1 MREVFVTELVKNV
14 LGPRDGITE
23 LIPRD
28 PLNEYITGILAPIEG
43 GNTERDADQD
53 GFVPGKDSPEIA
65 EDQYD
70 EVVEV
75 HQPSPSLDPR
85 NIPSTMGLSFFVRSE
100 NPQFE
105 VCVTWSRYGRVEGGW
120 TRRPSHAIFKTGGLD
135 KTERMLGAD
144 GKPAAGADA
153 EISFHYAPV
162 SDSRGIRVSMSVV
175 NRMKM
180 PEGGKR
186 THYHVFQ
193 PQIRVV
199 CCRGTGLVPGFRTP
213 SFSSDEA
220 VAELVYRNRQFM
232 AVGRLT
238 SAVWKS
244 IDPEKEWDG
253 PAKSRSPPFRWL
265 DGDSLSEEDMA
276 RFSAPDVRTEY
287 VPALSVPTP
296 DLDWCGEGSPEL
308 RACVLAD
315 MYDPE
320 RLRRAIQPIAD
331 GYGKWIR
338 EMEKL
343 TAEHDGKYLG
353 AAGRIIGEC
362 RNACRR
368 ISAGIELLCSD
379 GDARLAFCFANKAID
394 LQRRWQTGTPDPR
407 RAASGGGAPGQMPLE
422 GGDGGLTYHP
432 FQLAFI
438 LATLESAINNDSE
451 DRGVC
456 DLLWVPTGTGKT
468 EAYLAVVAMVLAH
481 RRLKSLDRQSTG
493 AGVSVIT
500 RYTLRLLTIQQFRRT
515 LSVVAAAEYLRV
527 YGVGS
532 GSPAGWRPSGCMRG
546 GSLVWGS
553 TPFSIGLW
561 VGESLTPNSLDTSM
575 WFSGGR
581 RIEAP
586 GAIDILRTGD
596 KSRGDPAQIVRCPA
610 CNGVLAV
617 PEDGLPGGTVS
628 LHFVAFAENTVPEG
642 AVRPEDLGSKGIRV
656 QDVSY
661 TPHEEPGFFTISMN
675 IASERPVR
683 PSDVKAVWASLE
695 KTMRDTGAP
704 LSLSPAR
711 ASRPGYFIRTHIKN
725 GSETGY
731 DFDIICPNPECPLRT
746 KWVGGSPS
754 GKIHARRP
762 DILDSDGEVDGEA
775 VPDGNLL
782 EDAVTPFRAG
792 RPCISDRIPLK
803 AFTVDDQVYRGVPSI
818 VVATVDK
825 FARLP
830 FKAQTGNM
838 FGNVEYHHCL
848 YGYARLPDPDRK
860 VTRVARTGKDMRRP
874 LSKPDMIIQDELH
887 LLEGPL
893 GSMVGAY
900 ESAVDFLSS
909 GKKTPVKYI
918 AATATVSRPEDHV
931 SSVLDRRVMVFPP
944 LGIDG
949 DRFFLRDIQAH
960 QLDDEKPG
968 RLYLGVCCPGKGAL
982 TPQVRMW
989 SGLLQTAYEHRTQDG
1004 IDQFWTLTGYFNA
1017 VRELAGVVE
1026 LYRQDIPGRMRVVAG
1041 DNARILDHA
1050 ELELSSRTLSA
1061 RLPSILDELNKSGP
1075 GGAPDSL
1082 FTTSMFGTGV
1092 DIPRLGLMLVSGQPK
1107 TTTAY
1112 IQSTGRVGRRRGAL
1126 VVTFFNAARPR
1137 DLSHYEFFARH
1148 HQQLHRFIEP
1158 VTAHPFASGTL
1169 ARAAGPV
1176 VLGMLRNMTGT
1187 GVGWRDDPRH
1197 IVDNRRSG
1205 EIRRITEYLESRSQ
1219 RQPEKR
1225 RPAAD
1230 ETGTH
1235 VKSELDRWE
1244 STARA
1249 NEGLEFYEYFA
1260 AKNAVVLGDQLHDQL
1275 PVVFENTPQSL
1286 RELEEEME
1294 FKTW

>member
-28 PLNEYITGILAPIEG
+28 PLIEYITGILAPIEG

-53 GFVPGKDSPEIA
+53 GFVPEKDTPKYA

-100 NPQFE
+100 DPRFE
-105 VCVTWSRYGRVEGGW
+105 VCVTWSRYGRGKGGW
-120 TRRPSHAIFKTGGLD
+120 IRRPSHTIFRIGGLGEP
-135 KTERMLGAD
+135 KRMFGAD
-144 GKPAAGADA
+144 GKPAGAADA
-153 EISFHYAPV
+153 EISFHYASA
-162 SDSRGIRVSMSVV
+162 SDRRGIRVSMSVV
-175 NRMKM
+175 NMMRVQ
-180 PEGGKR
+180 EGDKR
-186 THYHVFQ
+186 TPYCIFQ

-199 CCRGTGLVPGFRTP
+199 CCRGTCIVPGFRTP
-213 SFSSDEA
+213 SFSSDED
-220 VAELVYRNRQFM
+220 VAELVYGNRQFL

-253 PAKSRSPPFRWL
+253 PIESRSPPFRWL
-265 DGDSLSEEDMA
+265 DGDPLPEGDRK
-276 RFSAPDVRTEY
+276 RFYAPDVRTEY

-296 DLDWCGEGSPEL
+296 DLGWSGEGNPEL
-308 RACVLAD
+308 RAYVLAD
-315 MYDPE
+315 MYDP
-320 RLRRAIQPIAD
+320 RHLRNAIKPIAD
-331 GYGKWIR
+331 GYDKWIR
-338 EMEKL
+338 DTEKL
-343 TAEHDGKYLG
+343 AAGSYGKYQDATRHIIDECRTAHRRI
-353 AAGRIIGEC
+353 AAGID
-362 RNACRR
+362 
-368 ISAGIELLCSD
+368 LLCSD

-394 LQRRWQTGTPDPR
+394 LQRRWQTDTPDPR
-407 RAASGGGAPGQMPLE
+407 SAVPDSEIPRQNSRK
-422 GGDGGLTYHP
+422 DGGLTYHP

-438 LATLESAINNDSE
+438 LATLESALNKDSV
-451 DRGVC
+451 DRKVC

-468 EAYLAVVAMVLAH
+468 EAYLTVVAMVLAY
-481 RRLKSLDRQSTG
+481 RRLKSLDRQSSG

-515 LSVVAAAEYLRV
+515 LSIIAAADYLRV

-532 GSPAGWRPSGCMRG
+532 GSPAGWRPPGCARG
-546 GSLVWGS
+546 GSLIWGS

-561 VGESLTPNSLDTSM
+561 VGTSLTPNSLDSS
-575 WFSGGR
+575 WLPGGR
-581 RIEAP
+581 RNL
-586 GAIDILRTGD
+586 GAIEILKTGD
-596 KSRGDPAQIVRCPA
+596 TSQGDPAQIARCPA

-617 PEDGLPGGTVS
+617 PEDGLPKGTAS
-628 LHFVAFAENTVPEG
+628 LHFVAFAENTVRKE
-642 AVRPEDLGSKGIRV
+642 AVRPEDLGSGGIKV
-656 QDVSY
+656 LDVSY
-661 TPHEEPGFFTISMN
+661 MPHEEPGFLTISMN
-675 IASERPVR
+675 IASERPVK
-683 PSDVKAVWASLE
+683 PSDAKAVWASLE
-695 KTMRDTGAP
+695 RTMESDGNP
-704 LSLSPAR
+704 ISLSPAS
-711 ASRPGYFIRTHIKN
+711 ASRPGYFIRTHTKKD
-725 GSETGY
+725 SEADY
-731 DFDIICPNPECPLRT
+731 DFDIICPNPGCPLRT

-762 DILDSDGEVDGEA
+762 DILDSNDEVDGNA

-792 RPCISDRIPLK
+792 RSCVSDRIPLK

-830 FKAQTGNM
+830 FKPQTGNL
-838 FGNVEYHHCL
+838 FGNAEYHHCM
-848 YGYARLPDPDRK
+848 YGYVRLPDPEGKAARG
-860 VTRVARTGKDMRRP
+860 ARTGRGMQRP
-874 LSKPDMIIQDELH
+874 LSRPDMIIQDELH

-909 GKKTPVKYI
+909 GGKTPVKYI
-918 AATATVSRPEDHV
+918 AATATISRPEDHV
-931 SSVLDRRVMVFPP
+931 SSVLDRMAMVFPP
-944 LGIDG
+944 IGIEG

-968 RLYLGVCCPGKGAL
+968 RLYLGICCPGRGTL

-989 SGLLQTAYEHRTQDG
+989 SGLLQTAHEHRTQDG
-1004 IDQFWTLTGYFNA
+1004 IDPFWTLTGYFNA
-1017 VRELAGVVE
+1017 VRELAGCVE

-1041 DNARILDHA
+1041 GNTRILDSA
-1050 ELELSSRTLSA
+1050 EMELSSRTPSNL
-1061 RLPSILDELNKSGP
+1061 LPPILDELNKPGP
-1075 GGAPDSL
+1075 DGAPDSL

-1092 DIPRLGLMLVSGQPK
+1092 DIPRLGLMLVNGQPK

-1112 IQSTGRVGRRRGAL
+1112 IQATGRVGRRSGAL
-1126 VVTFFNAARPR
+1126 VVTLFNAARPR

-1148 HQQLHRFIEP
+1148 HLQLHRFIEP
-1158 VTAHPFASGTL
+1158 VTVHPFASGTL

-1176 VLGMLRNMTGT
+1176 VLGMLRNMAGT
-1187 GVGWRDDPRH
+1187 DARWRDGPRH
-1197 IVDNRRSG
+1197 IVDGRGSD
-1205 EIRRITEYLESRSQ
+1205 EIRQVTEYLENRSQ
-1219 RQPEKR
+1219 QQPDKR
-1225 RPAAD
+1225 RPTAN

-1249 NEGLEFYEYFA
+1249 NDGLRFNEYFV

-1286 RELEEEME
+1286 RELEEEMGFE
-1294 FKTW
+1294 T

>member
-1 MREVFVTELVKNV
+1 MAARSATRTK
-14 LGPRDGITE
+14 
-23 LIPRD
+23 
-28 PLNEYITGILAPIEG
+28 TGS
-43 GNTERDADQD
+43 
-53 GFVPGKDSPEIA
+53 FPGKDSPEVS

-70 EVVEV
+70 EVIEV

-85 NIPSTMGLSFFVRSE
+85 NIPSTMGLSFFVRSD

-120 TRRPSHAIFKTGGLD
+120 IRRPSHAIFKTGGLD
-135 KTERMLGAD
+135 KTERMLDSD
-144 GKPAAGADA
+144 GKPATGEDA
-153 EISFHYAPV
+153 EISFHYVPV

-180 PEGGKR
+180 PERDKR
-186 THYHVFQ
+186 TPYCVFQ

-199 CCRGTGLVPGFRTP
+199 RCRGTDIVPGFRTP
-213 SFSSDEA
+213 SFSSDED
-220 VAELVYRNRQFM
+220 VAELVYRDRPFM

-244 IDPEKEWDG
+244 IDPERKWDG
-253 PAKSRSPPFRWL
+253 QIKSRSPPFRWL
-265 DGDSLSEEDMA
+265 DGDSLSKDDMI

-296 DLDWCGEGSPEL
+296 DLDWDGEGCPEL
-308 RACVLAD
+308 RAHVLSD

-320 RLRRAIQPIAD
+320 HLRRAIQPIAD
-331 GYGKWIR
+331 GYSKWICD
-338 EMEKL
+338 MEKFA
-343 TAEHDGKYLG
+343 AEDSGKYLD

-362 RNACRR
+362 RNTYRR
-368 ISAGIELLCSD
+368 ISAGIELLCKD
-379 GDARLAFCFANKAID
+379 GDVRLAFCFANKAID
-394 LQRRWQTGTPDPR
+394 LQRRWQTGTPDPHNV
-407 RAASGGGAPGQMPLE
+407 ASKDGDSGQMLRE
-422 GGDGGLTYHP
+422 GEDGGLTYHP

-451 DRGVC
+451 DRDVC

-468 EAYLAVVAMVLAH
+468 EAYLAVVAMVLAY
-481 RRLKSLDRQSTG
+481 RRLKSLDRQSAG

-515 LSVVAAAEYLRV
+515 LSVVAAADYLRV

-532 GSPAGWRPSGCMRG
+532 GNPVGWRPSGCMRN
-546 GSLVWGS
+546 GSFVWGS

-561 VGESLTPNSLDTSM
+561 VGESLTPNSLDTSR

-581 RIEAP
+581 RVESL
-586 GAIDILRTGD
+586 GAIDILKTGD
-596 KSRGDPAQIVRCPA
+596 MSGGDPAQIVRCPA

-617 PEDGLPGGTVS
+617 PEDGLPGGTII
-628 LHFVAFAENTVPEG
+628 LHFVAFAKNTFPEG
-642 AVRPEDLGSKGIRV
+642 AVRPEDLGSNGIRI
-656 QDVSY
+656 QDVLY
-661 TPHEEPGFFTISMN
+661 TLHEEPGFFTISMN
-675 IASERPVR
+675 ITSKRPVK
-683 PSDVKAVWASLE
+683 PGDIKAVWALLE
-695 KTMRDTGAP
+695 KTMRDAGVP
-704 LSLSPAR
+704 LSLSPAS
-711 ASRPGYFIRTHIKN
+711 ASRPGYFIRTYTKK
-725 GSETGY
+725 GSETDY
-731 DFDIICPNPECPLRT
+731 DFDIICPNPKCPLRT

-792 RPCISDRIPLK
+792 GSCVSDRIPLK

-830 FKAQTGNM
+830 FKEQTGSM

-848 YGYARLPDPDRK
+848 YGYTRLPDPNRK
-860 VTRVARTGKDMRRP
+860 VTRVTQTGKDIRRP

-944 LGIDG
+944 LGIGG
-949 DRFFLRDIQAH
+949 DRFFLRDVPAH

-968 RLYLGVCCPGKGAL
+968 RLYLGVCCPGKGGL
-982 TPQVRMW
+982 TPQVRIW
-989 SGLLQTAYEHRTQDG
+989 SGLLQTAHEYRTHDG

-1041 DNARILDHA
+1041 DNARILDHP

-1075 GGAPDSL
+1075 SGAPDSL

-1092 DIPRLGLMLVSGQPK
+1092 DIPRLGLMLVNGQPK

-1112 IQSTGRVGRRRGAL
+1112 IQATGRVGRRRGAL

-1158 VTAHPFASGTL
+1158 VTVHPFASGTL

-1176 VLGMLRNMTGT
+1176 VLGILRNMTGM
-1187 GVGWRDDPRH
+1187 GVGWKDGPRH
-1197 IVDNRRSG
+1197 IVGNRESG
-1205 EIRRITEYLESRSQ
+1205 EIRRVIEYLENRSQ

-1244 STARA
+1244 SIARA
-1249 NEGLEFYEYFA
+1249 NEELRFHEYFV
-1260 AKNAVVLGDQLHDQL
+1260 AKNAVVLGDQMHDQF